1 MASQMYRKRVQE
13 LQERMSD
20 TGLDVALITDEDSVY
35 YFSGYHGYLHMDFG
49 RPTFFVLMRDGTAA
63 IITPAMEIGM
73 ARRMSWVEDIRP
85 WQDGVSGEWR
95 GPLDEIVKALRDGKL
110 GVDLAATPPIVREY
124 LDASSASSRVMD
136 LGDVIAD
143 IRMIKS
149 PEEVQLARHAGEVA
163 EAMMEAGRRTIGE
176 GVPEY
181 EVAISTMT
189 AGTRK
194 AAELLEKH
202 YDDELMSPNAHFLQ
216 IMASG
221 RDTTMPHHRATTKR
235 LKRGDPVFL
244 CFCGMTNFRRFKLGF
259 DRMFWV
265 GEVGDPRHE
274 EIYAVAVASQQAALD
289 TIRPGVKA
297 EEVHAAYAH
306 VIQSAGYEF
315 PFRCGRATGS
325 SFLERP
331 QITFGDKTPLR
342 SGMILAVDGSVNVPG
357 LFRAQVGDSIVVTD
371 QGYEP
376 LTNYAKAIQEMVVG

>member
-1 MASQMYRKRVQE
+1 MYRKRVQE

-49 RPTFFVLMRDGTAA
+49 RPTFFVLMRDGTTA
-63 IITPAMEIGM
+63 IITPAMEIDM

-110 GVDLAATPPIVREY
+110 GVDLAATPPIVQEY
-124 LDASSASSRVMD
+124 LDASSASSSVMD

-289 TIRPGVKA
+289 SIRPGVKA

-376 LTNYAKAIQEMVVG
+376 LTNYAKAIQEMVID